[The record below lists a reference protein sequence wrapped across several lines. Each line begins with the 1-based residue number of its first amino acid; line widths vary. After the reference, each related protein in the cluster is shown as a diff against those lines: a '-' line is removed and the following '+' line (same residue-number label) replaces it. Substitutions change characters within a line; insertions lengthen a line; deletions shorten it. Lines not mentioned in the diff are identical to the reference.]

1 LEPHAVSKTAK
12 PQNRTKPHET
22 ARRKICGFQNRK
34 LKICGFETANQNRT
48 LKICGFKTANLRFL
62 KPQNRKFFP
71 DSKCI

>member
-1 LEPHAVSKTAK
+1 LEPHAVSKTA
-12 PQNRTKPHET
+12 KPHET

-62 KPQNRKFFP
+62 KPQKPQNRKFFP